1 MLSGPRESF
10 RLVRSRLVSIPRV
23 LTLDA
28 KVLGGALTL
37 LAVLCAYRSYNY
49 WITGFFVS
57 DEFGYF
63 HNAANGAIYGD
74 RWFFGWLN
82 IFLFK
87 IFAIRTP
94 DSFAFFLPFYLFLW
108 SGLTIYVFYR
118 LLKLQGFS
126 DLTVALSIVCSF
138 VLVAFVLLSLGFLT
152 DGVGL
157 CMAMLGI
164 YGLVGFLKS
173 ETDNGRFAWLVFAA
187 LFLGFAGGTREPY
200 VAVEI
205 GGIAVIVI
213 AALRHPAKLPTSRYG
228 TKSLSA
234 LSILFFLVPTGL
246 MLYANTATTS
256 TVGPLASGL
265 IVSIFTNPASNTPA
279 SLSST
284 KVVTQNVTQTV
295 IRGAS
300 TTTLTTQ
307 SVSTTTQLVTQNVTQ
322 TVVRGAST
330 TTLTTQSVSTT
341 TQLVTQNVTQTVV
354 RGASTTTLT
363 TQSVSTTTQ
372 VSTQNVTQS
381 VVRRASTT
389 TLTPQSVSTTTQLV
403 TQNVTQTVVRGAST
417 TTLTTQSVS
426 TTTQVSYIPFYG
438 KSVLSNTIAIF
449 IGGLFLGWGPI
460 AFPLALVGFLILTK
474 ASIRREPMALAALV
488 LVLSALGSDLVVS
501 YLFAPTP
508 DYLTFK
514 NYSTIIRFSGTALPA
529 FFMTTPFFLA
539 VVAKRNRRVVGL
551 LGIAVASLFI
561 LIPIYQVFAISNLG
575 YTTVNHFG
583 LGYRSP
589 AVQVRDYVNGHRA
602 DAPFRIIGVPYGW
615 YFTPGI
621 DGLKSVDVYSSY
633 TQPTLSPTLNYSTF
647 LAQRW
652 TEFYVYSSSSF
663 IYERANSP
671 YVLQF
676 IQGAGQQAANQT
688 APFKIISSRVVI
700 NNPDFLLAKVDLS
713 WSNAGP

>member
-1 MLSGPRESF
+1 
-10 RLVRSRLVSIPRV
+10 
-23 LTLDA
+23 
-28 KVLGGALTL
+28 
-37 LAVLCAYRSYNY
+37 
-49 WITGFFVS
+49 
-57 DEFGYF
+57 
-63 HNAANGAIYGD
+63 
-74 RWFFGWLN
+74 
-82 IFLFK
+82 
-87 IFAIRTP
+87 
-94 DSFAFFLPFYLFLW
+94 
-108 SGLTIYVFYR
+108 
-118 LLKLQGFS
+118 
-126 DLTVALSIVCSF
+126 
-138 VLVAFVLLSLGFLT
+138 
-152 DGVGL
+152 
-157 CMAMLGI
+157 
-164 YGLVGFLKS
+164 
-173 ETDNGRFAWLVFAA
+173 
-187 LFLGFAGGTREPY
+187 
-200 VAVEI
+200 
-205 GGIAVIVI
+205 
-213 AALRHPAKLPTSRYG
+213 
-228 TKSLSA
+228 
-234 LSILFFLVPTGL
+234 

-284 KVVTQNVTQTV
+284 KVVLQNVTQTI

-322 TVVRGAST
+322 TVIRSAST
-330 TTLTTQSVSTT
+330 S
-341 TQLVTQNVTQTVV
+341 
-354 RGASTTTLT
+354 
-363 TQSVSTTTQ
+363 
-372 VSTQNVTQS
+372 
-381 VVRRASTT
+381 
-389 TLTPQSVSTTTQLV
+389 
-403 TQNVTQTVVRGAST
+403 
-417 TTLTTQSVS
+417 TLTTQSVS

-449 IGGLFLGWGPI
+449 IGGLILGWGPI

-539 VVAKRNRRVVGL
+539 VVAKRNRRIVGL
-551 LGIAVASLFI
+551 LGIAVASLLI
-561 LIPIYQVFAISNLG
+561 LIPVYQVFAISNLG
-575 YTTVNHFG
+575 YTTANPFG
-583 LGYRSP
+583 LDYRSP
-589 AVQVRDYVNGHRA
+589 AVQVRDYVNSHQA

-621 DGLKSVDVYSSY
+621 DGLKSVDVYSPY

-676 IQGAGQQAANQT
+676 IRGAGQQAANQT

>member
-1 MLSGPRESF
+1 MTGNTLSSQSLRGVQMLSGPRESF
-10 RLVRSRLVSIPRV
+10 RLIRSRLVSIPRV

-37 LAVLCAYRSYNY
+37 LAVLCTYRSYNY

-87 IFAIRTP
+87 IFAIRSP

-108 SGLTIYVFYR
+108 SGLTIYIFYR

-126 DLTVALSIVCSF
+126 DVTVALSVVCSF

-152 DGVGL
+152 EGVGL

-164 YGLVGFLKS
+164 YGLVRFLKS
-173 ETDNGRFAWLVFAA
+173 ETDNGRFASLVFAA

-205 GGIAVIVI
+205 GGIAVIVT
-213 AALRHPAKLPTSRYG
+213 AALRHPAKLPASRYG

-256 TVGPLASGL
+256 TVGPLASGF

-284 KVVTQNVTQTV
+284 KV
-295 IRGAS
+295 
-300 TTTLTTQ
+300 
-307 SVSTTTQLVTQNVTQ
+307 VTQNVTQ

-341 TQLVTQNVTQTVV
+341 TQLVTQNVTQTII

-372 VSTQNVTQS
+372 
-381 VVRRASTT
+381 
-389 TLTPQSVSTTTQLV
+389 LV
-403 TQNVTQTVVRGAST
+403 TQNVTQTVIRSAST

-426 TTTQVSYIPFYG
+426 TTTQVIYIPFYG
-438 KSVLSNTIAIF
+438 KSVLSTTIAIF
-449 IGGLFLGWGPI
+449 IGGLILGWGPI
-460 AFPLALVGFLILTK
+460 AFPLALVGFLILTR
-474 ASIRREPMALAALV
+474 ASFRLDLWAFAA
-488 LVLSALGSDLVVS
+488 
-501 YLFAPTP
+501 P
-508 DYLTFK
+508 
-514 NYSTIIRFSGTALPA
+514 
-529 FFMTTPFFLA
+529 
-539 VVAKRNRRVVGL
+539 
-551 LGIAVASLFI
+551 
-561 LIPIYQVFAISNLG
+561 
-575 YTTVNHFG
+575 
-583 LGYRSP
+583 
-589 AVQVRDYVNGHRA
+589 
-602 DAPFRIIGVPYGW
+602 
-615 YFTPGI
+615 
-621 DGLKSVDVYSSY
+621 
-633 TQPTLSPTLNYSTF
+633 
-647 LAQRW
+647 
-652 TEFYVYSSSSF
+652 
-663 IYERANSP
+663 
-671 YVLQF
+671 
-676 IQGAGQQAANQT
+676 
-688 APFKIISSRVVI
+688 
-700 NNPDFLLAKVDLS
+700 
-713 WSNAGP
+713 

>member
-10 RLVRSRLVSIPRV
+10 RLIRSRLVSIPRV

-108 SGLTIYVFYR
+108 SGLTIYIFYR

-126 DLTVALSIVCSF
+126 DVTVALSVVCSF

-152 DGVGL
+152 EGVGL

-164 YGLVGFLKS
+164 YGLVRFLKS

-205 GGIAVIVI
+205 GGIAVIVT
-213 AALRHPAKLPTSRYG
+213 AALRHPAKLPASRYG

-234 LSILFFLVPTGL
+234 LSILFFLVPTGI

-284 KVVTQNVTQTV
+284 KVVTQNVTQT
-295 IRGAS
+295 II
-300 TTTLTTQ
+300 Q
-307 SVSTTTQLVTQNVTQ
+307 
-322 TVVRGAST
+322 
-330 TTLTTQSVSTT
+330 
-341 TQLVTQNVTQTVV
+341 
-354 RGASTTTLT
+354 
-363 TQSVSTTTQ
+363 
-372 VSTQNVTQS
+372 
-381 VVRRASTT
+381 
-389 TLTPQSVSTTTQLV
+389 
-403 TQNVTQTVVRGAST
+403 GAST

-449 IGGLFLGWGPI
+449 IGGLILGWGPI

-474 ASIRREPMALAALV
+474 ASIRREPMALTALV

-551 LGIAVASLFI
+551 LGFAVVSLFI

-575 YTTVNHFG
+575 YTTANPFG
-583 LGYRSP
+583 LDYRSP
-589 AVQVRDYVNGHRA
+589 AVQVRDYVNSHQA

-621 DGLKSVDVYSSY
+621 DGLKSVDVYSPY

-676 IQGAGQQAANQT
+676 IQGAEQQGANQT

-700 NNPDFLLAKVDLS
+700 NNPDFLLTKVDLS
-713 WSNAGP
+713 WSNAGR

>member
-1 MLSGPRESF
+1 MTGNTLSSQSLRGVQMLSGPRESF

-108 SGLTIYVFYR
+108 SGLTIYIFYR

-126 DLTVALSIVCSF
+126 DVTVALSVVCSF

-152 DGVGL
+152 EGVGL

-164 YGLVGFLKS
+164 YGLVRFLKS

-205 GGIAVIVI
+205 GGIAVIVT
-213 AALRHPAKLPTSRYG
+213 AALRHPAKLPASRYG

-234 LSILFFLVPTGL
+234 LSILFFLVPTGT

-284 KVVTQNVTQTV
+284 KVVTQNVTQT
-295 IRGAS
+295 IIQGAS

-322 TVVRGAST
+322 TII
-330 TTLTTQSVSTT
+330 Q
-341 TQLVTQNVTQTVV
+341 
-354 RGASTTTLT
+354 
-363 TQSVSTTTQ
+363 
-372 VSTQNVTQS
+372 
-381 VVRRASTT
+381 
-389 TLTPQSVSTTTQLV
+389 
-403 TQNVTQTVVRGAST
+403 GAST

-449 IGGLFLGWGPI
+449 IGGLILGWGPI

-474 ASIRREPMALAALV
+474 ASIRREPMALTALV

-551 LGIAVASLFI
+551 LGFAVVSLFI

-575 YTTVNHFG
+575 YTTANPFG
-583 LGYRSP
+583 LDYRSP
-589 AVQVRDYVNGHRA
+589 AVQVRDYVNSHQA

-621 DGLKSVDVYSSY
+621 DGLKSVDVYSPY
-633 TQPTLSPTLNYSTF
+633 TQSTLSPTLNYSTF
-647 LAQRW
+647 LSQHW
-652 TEFYVYSSSSF
+652 TEFYVYSSTSF

-671 YVLQF
+671 YILQF
-676 IQGAGQQAANQT
+676 IQGAGQQEASQT
-688 APFKIISSRVVI
+688 APFKIMSSRVVI
-700 NNPDFLLAKVDLS
+700 NNPDFLLTKVNLS
-713 WSNAGP
+713 WSSSGP

>member
-108 SGLTIYVFYR
+108 SGLTIYIFYR

-126 DLTVALSIVCSF
+126 DVTVALSVVCSF

-152 DGVGL
+152 EGVGL

-164 YGLVGFLKS
+164 YGLVRFLKS

-205 GGIAVIVI
+205 GGIAVIVT
-213 AALRHPAKLPTSRYG
+213 AALRHPAKLPASRYG

-234 LSILFFLVPTGL
+234 LSILFFLVPTGI

-265 IVSIFTNPASNTPA
+265 IVSIITNPASNTPT
-279 SLSST
+279 SLTST

-295 IRGAS
+295 
-300 TTTLTTQ
+300 
-307 SVSTTTQLVTQNVTQ
+307 
-322 TVVRGAST
+322 VRS
-330 TTLTTQSVSTT
+330 
-341 TQLVTQNVTQTVV
+341 
-354 RGASTTTLT
+354 
-363 TQSVSTTTQ
+363 
-372 VSTQNVTQS
+372 
-381 VVRRASTT
+381 
-389 TLTPQSVSTTTQLV
+389 
-403 TQNVTQTVVRGAST
+403 AST

-449 IGGLFLGWGPI
+449 IGGLILGWGPI

-474 ASIRREPMALAALV
+474 ASIRREPMALTALV

-551 LGIAVASLFI
+551 LGFAVVSLFI

-575 YTTVNHFG
+575 YTTANPFG
-583 LGYRSP
+583 LDYRSP
-589 AVQVRDYVNGHRA
+589 AVQVRDYVNSHQA

-621 DGLKSVDVYSSY
+621 DGLKSVDVYSPY

-676 IQGAGQQAANQT
+676 IQGAEQQGANQT

-700 NNPDFLLAKVDLS
+700 NNPDFLLTKVNLS
-713 WSNAGP
+713 WSSSGP

>member
-1 MLSGPRESF
+1 MTGNTLSSQSLRGVQMLSGPRESF
-10 RLVRSRLVSIPRV
+10 RLIRSRLVSIPRV

-49 WITGFFVS
+49 WVTGFFVS

-63 HNAANGAIYGD
+63 HNASNGAIYGD

-108 SGLTIYVFYR
+108 SGLTIYIFYR
-118 LLKLQGFS
+118 LLKLQGFN
-126 DLTVALSIVCSF
+126 DVTVALSVVCSF

-152 DGVGL
+152 EGVGL

-246 MLYANTATTS
+246 MLYAHTATTS

-284 KVVTQNVTQTV
+284 KVVLQNVTQTI

-322 TVVRGAST
+322 TIIRGAST

-341 TQLVTQNVTQTVV
+341 TQLVTQNVTQTII
-354 RGASTTTLT
+354 
-363 TQSVSTTTQ
+363 
-372 VSTQNVTQS
+372 
-381 VVRRASTT
+381 
-389 TLTPQSVSTTTQLV
+389 
-403 TQNVTQTVVRGAST
+403 RGAST

-449 IGGLFLGWGPI
+449 IGGLILGWGPI
-460 AFPLALVGFLILTK
+460 AFPLALVGFLILTR

-575 YTTVNHFG
+575 YTTANPFG
-583 LGYRSP
+583 LDYRSP
-589 AVQVRDYVNGHRA
+589 AVQVRDYVNSHQA

-621 DGLKSVDVYSSY
+621 DGLKSVSVYSP
-633 TQPTLSPTLNYSTF
+633 TPEQTLSPVLNYSSF
-647 LAQRW
+647 LLQRW
-652 TEFYVYSSSSF
+652 TEFYVYSSTS
-663 IYERANSP
+663 
-671 YVLQF
+671 L
-676 IQGAGQQAANQT
+676 
-688 APFKIISSRVVI
+688 
-700 NNPDFLLAKVDLS
+700 
-713 WSNAGP
+713 

>member
-10 RLVRSRLVSIPRV
+10 RLIRSRLVSIPRV

-108 SGLTIYVFYR
+108 SGLTIYIFYR

-126 DLTVALSIVCSF
+126 DVTVALSVVCSF

-152 DGVGL
+152 EGVGL

-164 YGLVGFLKS
+164 YGLVRFLKS

-205 GGIAVIVI
+205 GGITVIVT
-213 AALRHPAKLPTSRYG
+213 AALRHPAKLPASRYG

-234 LSILFFLVPTGL
+234 LSILFFLVPTGI

-265 IVSIFTNPASNTPA
+265 IVSIITNPASNTPT
-279 SLSST
+279 SLTST
-284 KVVTQNVTQTV
+284 RVVTQNVTQTV
-295 IRGAS
+295 VRSAS

-322 TVVRGAST
+322 TVVRS
-330 TTLTTQSVSTT
+330 
-341 TQLVTQNVTQTVV
+341 
-354 RGASTTTLT
+354 
-363 TQSVSTTTQ
+363 
-372 VSTQNVTQS
+372 
-381 VVRRASTT
+381 
-389 TLTPQSVSTTTQLV
+389 
-403 TQNVTQTVVRGAST
+403 AST

-449 IGGLFLGWGPI
+449 IGGLILGWGPI

-551 LGIAVASLFI
+551 LGFAVVSLFI

-575 YTTVNHFG
+575 YTTANPFG
-583 LGYRSP
+583 LDYRSP
-589 AVQVRDYVNGHRA
+589 AVQVRDYVNSHQA

-621 DGLKSVDVYSSY
+621 DGLKSVDVYSPYPQS
-633 TQPTLSPTLNYSTF
+633 TLSPTLNYSTF
-647 LAQRW
+647 LSQHW

-671 YVLQF
+671 YILQF
-676 IQGAGQQAANQT
+676 IQGAGQQEASQT
-688 APFKIISSRVVI
+688 APFKIMSSRVVI
-700 NNPDFLLAKVDLS
+700 NNPDFLLTKVNLS
-713 WSNAGP
+713 WSSSGP

>member
-10 RLVRSRLVSIPRV
+10 RLIRSRLVSIPRV

-108 SGLTIYVFYR
+108 SGLTIYIFYR

-126 DLTVALSIVCSF
+126 DVTVALSVVCSF

-152 DGVGL
+152 EGVGL

-164 YGLVGFLKS
+164 YGLVRFLKS

-205 GGIAVIVI
+205 GGIAVIVT
-213 AALRHPAKLPTSRYG
+213 AALRHPAKLPASRYG

-234 LSILFFLVPTGL
+234 LSILFFLVPTGI

-265 IVSIFTNPASNTPA
+265 IVSIITNPASNTPT
-279 SLSST
+279 SLTST

-295 IRGAS
+295 
-300 TTTLTTQ
+300 
-307 SVSTTTQLVTQNVTQ
+307 
-322 TVVRGAST
+322 VRS
-330 TTLTTQSVSTT
+330 
-341 TQLVTQNVTQTVV
+341 
-354 RGASTTTLT
+354 
-363 TQSVSTTTQ
+363 
-372 VSTQNVTQS
+372 
-381 VVRRASTT
+381 
-389 TLTPQSVSTTTQLV
+389 
-403 TQNVTQTVVRGAST
+403 AST

-449 IGGLFLGWGPI
+449 IGGLILGWGPI

-474 ASIRREPMALAALV
+474 ASIRREPMALTALV

-551 LGIAVASLFI
+551 LGFAVVSLFI

-575 YTTVNHFG
+575 YTTANPFG
-583 LGYRSP
+583 LDYRSP
-589 AVQVRDYVNGHRA
+589 AVQVRDYVNSHQA

-621 DGLKSVDVYSSY
+621 DGLKSVDVYSPY

-676 IQGAGQQAANQT
+676 IQGAEQQGANQT

-700 NNPDFLLAKVDLS
+700 NNPDFLLTKVDLS

>member
-108 SGLTIYVFYR
+108 SGLTIYIFYR

-126 DLTVALSIVCSF
+126 DVTVALSVVCSF

-152 DGVGL
+152 EGVGL

-164 YGLVGFLKS
+164 YGLVRFLKS

-205 GGIAVIVI
+205 GGIAVIVT
-213 AALRHPAKLPTSRYG
+213 AALRHPAKLPASRYG

-234 LSILFFLVPTGL
+234 LSILFFLVPTGI

-284 KVVTQNVTQTV
+284 KVVTQNVTQT
-295 IRGAS
+295 II
-300 TTTLTTQ
+300 Q
-307 SVSTTTQLVTQNVTQ
+307 
-322 TVVRGAST
+322 
-330 TTLTTQSVSTT
+330 
-341 TQLVTQNVTQTVV
+341 
-354 RGASTTTLT
+354 
-363 TQSVSTTTQ
+363 
-372 VSTQNVTQS
+372 
-381 VVRRASTT
+381 
-389 TLTPQSVSTTTQLV
+389 
-403 TQNVTQTVVRGAST
+403 GAST

-449 IGGLFLGWGPI
+449 IGGLILGWGPI

-474 ASIRREPMALAALV
+474 ASIRREPMALTALV

-551 LGIAVASLFI
+551 LGFAVVSLFI

-575 YTTVNHFG
+575 YTTANPFG
-583 LGYRSP
+583 LDYRSP
-589 AVQVRDYVNGHRA
+589 AVQVRDYVNSHQA

-621 DGLKSVDVYSSY
+621 DGLKSVDVYSPYPQS
-633 TQPTLSPTLNYSTF
+633 TLSPTLNYSTF
-647 LAQRW
+647 LSQHW

-676 IQGAGQQAANQT
+676 IQGAGQQGANQT

-700 NNPDFLLAKVDLS
+700 NNPDFLLTKVDLS

>member
-10 RLVRSRLVSIPRV
+10 RLIRSRLVSIPRV

-108 SGLTIYVFYR
+108 SGLTIYIFYR

-126 DLTVALSIVCSF
+126 VVTVALSVVCSF

-152 DGVGL
+152 EGVGL

-164 YGLVGFLKS
+164 YGLVRFLKS

-205 GGIAVIVI
+205 GGIAVIVT
-213 AALRHPAKLPTSRYG
+213 AALRHPAKLPASRYG

-234 LSILFFLVPTGL
+234 LSILFFLVPTGI

-284 KVVTQNVTQTV
+284 KVVTQNVTQT
-295 IRGAS
+295 II
-300 TTTLTTQ
+300 Q
-307 SVSTTTQLVTQNVTQ
+307 
-322 TVVRGAST
+322 
-330 TTLTTQSVSTT
+330 
-341 TQLVTQNVTQTVV
+341 
-354 RGASTTTLT
+354 
-363 TQSVSTTTQ
+363 
-372 VSTQNVTQS
+372 
-381 VVRRASTT
+381 
-389 TLTPQSVSTTTQLV
+389 
-403 TQNVTQTVVRGAST
+403 GAST

-449 IGGLFLGWGPI
+449 IGGLILGWGPI

-551 LGIAVASLFI
+551 LGFAVVSLFI

-575 YTTVNHFG
+575 YTTANPFG
-583 LGYRSP
+583 LDYRSP
-589 AVQVRDYVNGHRA
+589 AVQVRDYVNSHQA

-621 DGLKSVDVYSSY
+621 DGLKSVDVYSPY

-688 APFKIISSRVVI
+688 TPFKIISSRVVI
-700 NNPDFLLAKVDLS
+700 NNPDFLLTKVDLS

>member
-108 SGLTIYVFYR
+108 SGLTIYIFYR

-126 DLTVALSIVCSF
+126 DVTVALSVVCSF

-152 DGVGL
+152 EGVGL

-164 YGLVGFLKS
+164 YGLVRFLKS

-205 GGIAVIVI
+205 GGIAVIVT
-213 AALRHPAKLPTSRYG
+213 AALRHPAKLPASRYG

-234 LSILFFLVPTGL
+234 LSILFFLVPTGI

-284 KVVTQNVTQTV
+284 KVVTQNVTQT
-295 IRGAS
+295 II
-300 TTTLTTQ
+300 Q
-307 SVSTTTQLVTQNVTQ
+307 
-322 TVVRGAST
+322 
-330 TTLTTQSVSTT
+330 
-341 TQLVTQNVTQTVV
+341 
-354 RGASTTTLT
+354 
-363 TQSVSTTTQ
+363 
-372 VSTQNVTQS
+372 
-381 VVRRASTT
+381 
-389 TLTPQSVSTTTQLV
+389 
-403 TQNVTQTVVRGAST
+403 GAST

-449 IGGLFLGWGPI
+449 IGGLILGWGPI

-474 ASIRREPMALAALV
+474 ASIRREPMALTALV

-551 LGIAVASLFI
+551 LGFAVVSLFI

-575 YTTVNHFG
+575 YTTANPFG
-583 LGYRSP
+583 LDYRSP
-589 AVQVRDYVNGHRA
+589 AVQVRDYVNSHQA

-621 DGLKSVDVYSSY
+621 DGLKSVDVYSPYPQS
-633 TQPTLSPTLNYSTF
+633 TLSPTLNYSTF
-647 LAQRW
+647 LSQHW

-663 IYERANSP
+663 IYERDNSP

-676 IQGAGQQAANQT
+676 IQGAGQQEASQT
-688 APFKIISSRVVI
+688 APFKIMSSRVVI
-700 NNPDFLLAKVDLS
+700 NNPDFLLTKVDLS

>member
-1 MLSGPRESF
+1 MTGNTLSSQSLRGVQMLSGPRESF
-10 RLVRSRLVSIPRV
+10 RLIRSRLVSIPRV

-49 WITGFFVS
+49 WVTGFFVS

-63 HNAANGAIYGD
+63 HNASNGAIYGD

-108 SGLTIYVFYR
+108 SGLTIYIFYR
-118 LLKLQGFS
+118 LLKLQGFN
-126 DLTVALSIVCSF
+126 DVTVALSVVCSF

-152 DGVGL
+152 EGVGL

-205 GGIAVIVI
+205 GGIAVIVT
-213 AALRHPAKLPTSRYG
+213 AALRHPAKLPASRYG

-265 IVSIFTNPASNTPA
+265 IMSIFTNPASNTPA

-284 KVVTQNVTQTV
+284 KV
-295 IRGAS
+295 
-300 TTTLTTQ
+300 
-307 SVSTTTQLVTQNVTQ
+307 VTQNVTQ

-341 TQLVTQNVTQTVV
+341 TQLVTQNVTQTII
-354 RGASTTTLT
+354 
-363 TQSVSTTTQ
+363 
-372 VSTQNVTQS
+372 
-381 VVRRASTT
+381 
-389 TLTPQSVSTTTQLV
+389 
-403 TQNVTQTVVRGAST
+403 RGAST

-449 IGGLFLGWGPI
+449 IGGLILGWGPI
-460 AFPLALVGFLILTK
+460 AFPLALVGFLILTR

-529 FFMTTPFFLA
+529 FFRTTPFFLA

-575 YTTVNHFG
+575 YTTVNPFG
-583 LGYRSP
+583 LDYRSP
-589 AVQVRDYVNGHRA
+589 AVQVRDYVNSHQA

-621 DGLKSVDVYSSY
+621 DGLKSVDVYSPY
-633 TQPTLSPTLNYSTF
+633 TQPTLSPTLNHSTF

-676 IQGAGQQAANQT
+676 IRGAGQQAANQT